1 MSSTVIRP
9 IQQYRSFNFHLFLI
23 YAYIR
28 NTCMLEHI
36 CCISLITVDK
46 IQQDDLLKVISAIQA
61 QLINKY
67 KSIKEKLLNATPA
80 SILTSSV

>member
-1 MSSTVIRP
+1 
-9 IQQYRSFNFHLFLI
+9 
-23 YAYIR
+23 
-28 NTCMLEHI
+28 MLEHI

-80 SILTSSV
+80 SILTSSVWTGVYKKYMNFSTFMLYYINILH